1 MPHLIRICAG
11 VSAAALAVALGFAF
25 WPQFDRSLAGSRT
38 AVEKP
43 VFVVRA
49 TPVKLAAAVPSPAA
63 PAPVA
68 APAPAAAPAASAAA
82 TTTTVVAS
90 TTSVTAAQADPA
102 LTKLAMALRANG
114 ASPPSATSDVGATRG
129 FALAS
134 PGAPAA
140 SEEARRLCAQ
150 GLVALAQ
157 GSIASARA
165 YLQRAADAGDA
176 RALLALG
183 ETYDPVTLARI
194 GVLGLKG
201 DAARARDYY
210 AQALAAGLSVA
221 RERMAAL
228 NAP

>member
-1 MPHLIRICAG
+1 MSHLIRIGGG
-11 VSAAALAVALGFAF
+11 VSAAALVIALGFAF
-25 WPQFDRSLAGSRT
+25 WPQFDRSLAGGR
-38 AVEKP
+38 APVEKP

-49 TPVKLAAAVPSPAA
+49 TPVKLAAAIAS
-63 PAPVA
+63 PVA
-68 APAPAAAPAASAAA
+68 QVSTPGPEASTPTASAPTTA
-82 TTTTVVAS
+82 TTTVPQ
-90 TTSVTAAQADPA
+90 TAAPGTQTDPA
-102 LTKLAMALRANG
+102 LSKLAMALRANG
-114 ASPPSATSDVGATRG
+114 STQPAATPELGATRG
-129 FALAS
+129 LTLAS
-134 PGAPAA
+134 SGASGA

-165 YLQRAADAGDA
+165 YLQRAAEAGDA

-194 GVLGLKG
+194 GARGLKG

-221 RERMAAL
+221 RERMAGL

>member
-1 MPHLIRICAG
+1 MAHLIRICGG

-49 TPVKLAAAVPSPAA
+49 TPVKLAAAVPPPAA
-63 PAPVA
+63 EPAPIA
-68 APAPAAAPAASAAA
+68 APAAAPPAGAAA
-82 TTTTVVAS
+82 AGTITKVAP
-90 TTSVTAAQADPA
+90 TPPAAPAQADPA

-114 ASPPSATSDVGATRG
+114 TGQPPSPSDLGATRG
-129 FALAS
+129 LALAS
-134 PGAPAA
+134 SGAPAA

-210 AQALAAGLSVA
+210 AQALAAGLSIA